1 MITESINALRALDPE
16 VGDAVLS
23 ELCRARRGLEL
34 IASENVVSDAVLLGF
49 TGRYLAL
56 ELAEGTPFTE
66 NGANTLRRRGSIK
79 IEINS

>member
-34 IASENVVSDAVLLGF
+34 IASENVVSDAVLLAAGSIL
-49 TGRYLAL
+49 TNKY
-56 ELAEGTPFTE
+56 AEGYP
-66 NGANTLRRRGSIK
+66 GHRYYGG
-79 IEINS
+79 